1 MAARRGGNFIYAIDV
16 SDPDAPR
23 FKFKLSPSTPGLSG
37 LGQTWSMP
45 KVTKVRDGTASGKV
59 VLIFGGGYDT
69 AEDSGTAGTT
79 GRGVYVVDALTGT
92 VLKQFLTAADG
103 ASTISTSIP
112 SDVTIVNV
120 DRDAKGF
127 ADRAYVGDMAG
138 NVWRMDLDDPS
149 STTNAAAGWKLHKL
163 ASLGARKFF
172 YPPDV
177 VLGATFHAVL
187 IGSGDREK
195 PLAAIRRATAST

>member
-1 MAARRGGNFIYAIDV
+1 M
-16 SDPDAPR
+16 
-23 FKFKLSPSTPGLSG
+23 
-37 LGQTWSMP
+37 
-45 KVTKVRDGTASGKV
+45 RDGTASGKV
-59 VLIFGGGYDT
+59 VLIFGGGYDA

-103 ASTISTSIP
+103 TSTISTSIP

-120 DRDAKGF
+120 DRDDKGF
-127 ADRAYVGDMAG
+127 TDRAYVGDLAG

-149 STTNAAAGWKLHKL
+149 SSTNAVAGWKLHKL

-177 VLGATFHAVL
+177 VLGSTFHAVL

-195 PLAAIRRATAST
+195 PLAATSSDRFYMIKDAKLGLDGTGQTTIITSDLVANPGRLH

>member
-1 MAARRGGNFIYAIDV
+1 M
-16 SDPDAPR
+16 
-23 FKFKLSPSTPGLSG
+23 
-37 LGQTWSMP
+37 
-45 KVTKVRDGTASGKV
+45 
-59 VLIFGGGYDT
+59 
-69 AEDSGTAGTT
+69 
-79 GRGVYVVDALTGT
+79 
-92 VLKQFLTAADG
+92 
-103 ASTISTSIP
+103 P

-127 ADRAYVGDMAG
+127 ADRAYVGDLAG
-138 NVWRMDLDDPS
+138 NVWRMDLDDPAS
-149 STTNAAAGWKLHKL
+149 STNDSAGWKLHKL

-195 PLAAIRRATAST
+195 PLAATSSDRFYMIKDAKLGLDGTGQTPIVEGDLVANTADSTSAKGWYYSLNVNGEKVVNAPLTIGGVVYFGTNRPVPAGRLQGRPWRGTVVRAELP